1 MTIVTSRKLIDPCQ
15 DQK

>member
-15 DQK
+15 GQN